1 MDIRDLVILEYDMT
15 VGRDLMKSLDLII
28 DCKYKALRWD
38 DISIPMKRTKI
49 DSIKELNEN
58 FQLAI
63 EPKTVQ
69 NATELVTQTL
79 DAHYEIANLADL
91 VKCHCCLWVQKDMKP
106 YWTDH

>member
-1 MDIRDLVILEYDMT
+1 
-15 VGRDLMKSLDLII
+15 
-28 DCKYKALRWD
+28 
-38 DISIPMKRTKI
+38 MKRTKI

-91 VKCHCCLWVQKDMKP
+91 VKCHCCL
-106 YWTDH
+106 